1 LTSQLSKLFNFDQE
15 PSENQLKP
23 PWGSK
28 FNGFDSYGA
37 KVRQRQQLRGQNG
50 LNKVL

>member
-15 PSENQLKP
+15 QNQLKP

-28 FNGFDSYGA
+28 LNGSDSKGA
-37 KVRQRQQLRGQNG
+37 KVKQRQQLRGP
-50 LNKVL
+50 K